1 MQLILI
7 LIEGANAE
15 SIHGYKSLKPLNGLI
30 IIRECSTNTNI
41 STYIIARYSE
51 IEVVFKYGNK
61 SVRIFLTMLR
71 YMENWLT
78 YSDALVSSI

>member
-1 MQLILI
+1 M
-7 LIEGANAE
+7 EWANAE
-15 SIHGYKSLKPLNGLI
+15 SIHGYKSLKPLNGLM

-41 STYIIARYSE
+41 NTYIIARYSE